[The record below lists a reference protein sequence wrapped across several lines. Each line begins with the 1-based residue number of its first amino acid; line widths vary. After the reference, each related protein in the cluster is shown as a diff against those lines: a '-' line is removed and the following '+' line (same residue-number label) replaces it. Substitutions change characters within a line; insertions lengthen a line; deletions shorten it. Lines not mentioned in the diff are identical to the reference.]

1 MKPAEA
7 SLPSDTEV
15 LVKRSFDAPVK
26 LVWRAYMEPDLMRR
40 WCSGLPGWS
49 MPVCEMDM
57 RVGGKYRWRWRSDEN
72 GQEFGFTGEVL
83 EVTPH
88 AKIVHTQIYDAGDL
102 GGSMGSE
109 PSIITVTFQETN
121 GITNM
126 TTWNSPG
133 KVDRKLTVSGTV
145 HTPWERGSQATS
157 GDAGRCRTPR
167 CTRRRRRVP
176 RRGWRS
182 QRHGSAP
189 SSERQRSSP
198 LVHYPSS
205 HRGGSCCTRCRA
217 WPA

>member
-40 WCSGLPGWS
+40 WCSGPPGWS

-83 EVTPH
+83 EVVPH
-88 AKIVHTQIYDAGDL
+88 ARIVHTQIYDPGDL
-102 GGSMGSE
+102 GYSMGSE
-109 PSIITVTFQETN
+109 PYIVTVTFPEAG

-126 TTWNSPG
+126 
-133 KVDRKLTVSGTV
+133 
-145 HTPWERGSQATS
+145 ATS
-157 GDAGRCRTPR
+157 IKFASKADRDAAFSTGMTDGMEMNYKRLDA
-167 CTRRRRRVP
+167 VLAE
-176 RRGWRS
+176 G
-182 QRHGSAP
+182 
-189 SSERQRSSP
+189 
-198 LVHYPSS
+198 
-205 HRGGSCCTRCRA
+205 
-217 WPA
+217 